1 MKKLCIATIG
11 ILGTC
16 LLSTHANAASFDC
29 NKATTWIEKTI
40 CTNTELSDL
49 DEAMAKKYREDINNA
64 ANNEDSE
71 VYRNNVIIDQKLWLT
86 FQRNTCKDTECLI
99 REYTEHIE
107 EQTNYG
113 VAWNF
118 SDELNSSDL
127 PSKNSFGEFSKN
139 FQLSIYNVDG
149 KRKNTLQDAKNT
161 LSINEVNNK
170 PYLSVIESDLVFT
183 NYHSCSI
190 GDSIAKWSQ
199 NHWVINDNN
208 QPDETLELRLYPATY
223 KGKSHLLLKDIDD
236 QFRWGRCGARGYF
249 DGIILERET

>member
-1 MKKLCIATIG
+1 MKKLWITIIG

-16 LLSTHANAASFDC
+16 LLSTYANSASFDC
-29 NKATTWIEKTI
+29 NKAATWVEKTV
-40 CTNTELSDL
+40 CDSPELSRL
-49 DEAMAKKYREDINNA
+49 DNVMAKKYRTNLNNV
-64 ANNEDSE
+64 ANEEDSKS
-71 VYRNNVIIDQKLWLT
+71 YKNNVIIDQKLWLN
-86 FQRNTCKDTECLI
+86 FQRNTCKSEECLI
-99 REYTEHIE
+99 REYKEYIE
-107 EQTNYG
+107 EQSSYG

-118 SDELNSSDL
+118 SDELSPSDL
-127 PSKNSFGEFSKN
+127 PSKSAFGEFSKN

-208 QPDETLELRLYPATY
+208 QPDETVELRLYPATY
-223 KGKSHLLLKDIDD
+223 KGKNQLLLRDINY
-236 QFRWGRCGARGYF
+236 QFSSGRCGARGYF
-249 DGIILERET
+249 DRIVLERE